1 MTNPERFFSDFRA
14 GLEQGDALA
23 GIRAGIIGKDIVI
36 DGPDGPKPMLY
47 ADYVASGRALRQ
59 IEDAVMGGVLPYY
72 ANSHTED
79 SYCGA
84 YITGLRNAARAIVA
98 DLCGADDDHSVIFT
112 GSGATAGLNRLVHLL
127 GVRDAI
133 AQGRGATI
141 IIGPYEHHSNI
152 LPWRE
157 SGARVIEIPE
167 AAGGGPD
174 LDALKSALSAAQGLV
189 IGSFSAASNV
199 TGIVTDVVAVTR
211 MLKSAGALAVWDYAG
226 GGPYMAMSMQPAA
239 GAEID
244 AIVISPHKFIGG
256 PAASGLLILRKDTV
270 ATQVPTFPGGGTVL
284 YVSSTGH
291 DYVDDLAEREE
302 AGTPNTIGDI
312 RAALV
317 MIVKDVIGQN
327 RIDRINADFA
337 RRMLRD
343 LAEIPGIRVL
353 GNTRC
358 ARLPIFSFL
367 VERADGSFIEPG
379 EVARLLSDRFG
390 IQTRGG
396 CACAGP
402 YGHHLLSI
410 PEKTSDYLRER
421 ILNGDL
427 SEKPG
432 FVRFNLSY
440 LFTQQDYATLLSA
453 LQQLPGLIGDR
464 HGSPR
469 HEASAQAASAH
480 LKRSA

>member
-1 MTNPERFFSDFRA
+1 MTNPDRFFSDFRA
-14 GLEQGDALA
+14 TLEQGDVLA
-23 GIRAGIIGKDIVI
+23 GIRAGIIGKDILI
-36 DGPDGPKPMLY
+36 PGPDGPRPMLY

-59 IEDAVMGGVLPYY
+59 IEAAIIEGVLPYY

-84 YITGLRNAARAIVA
+84 HITGLRKAARATIA
-98 DLCGADDDHSVIFT
+98 GLCDAGDAHSVIFA

-127 GVRDAI
+127 GVRDAV
-133 AQGRGATI
+133 ARGHGATVI
-141 IIGPYEHHSNI
+141 TGPYEHHSNI

-174 LDALKSALSAAQGLV
+174 LDALETALSTARGLV
-189 IGSFSAASNV
+189 VGAFSAASNV
-199 TGIVTDVVAVTR
+199 TGITADIVAVTR
-211 MLKSAGALAVWDYAG
+211 ILKSAGALAVWDYAG

-244 AIVISPHKFIGG
+244 AIVLSPHKFVGG
-256 PAASGLLILRKDTV
+256 PAASGLLILRKDAV
-270 ATQVPTFPGGGTVL
+270 ATQIPTFPGGGTVL
-284 YVSSTGH
+284 YVSSTEH
-291 DYVDDLAEREE
+291 DYVTDPAEREE

-312 RAALV
+312 RAALA
-317 MIVKDVIGQN
+317 MIVKDVIGQA
-327 RIDRINADFA
+327 RIDRINAEFA
-337 RRMLRD
+337 RRMLQD
-343 LAEIPGIRVL
+343 LAAIPGIRVL

-367 VERADGSFIEPG
+367 VERADGSFADPG
-379 EVARLLSDRFG
+379 AVARLLSDRFG

-410 PEKTSDYLRER
+410 SDETSEHIRAR
-421 ILNGDL
+421 ILRGDL

-440 LFTQQDYATLLSA
+440 LFSRADYATLLDA
-453 LQQLPGLIGDR
+453 LRQLPGLVGDI
-464 HGSPR
+464 HGVPWQEADTQAGSPVLKK
-469 HEASAQAASAH
+469 SA
-480 LKRSA
+480 

>member
-1 MTNPERFFSDFRA
+1 MTHSEQFFSDFRA
-14 GLEQGDALA
+14 GIEQGDALA
-23 GIRAGIIGKDIVI
+23 EIRAGIIGKDIMI
-36 DGPDGPKPMLY
+36 PGSDGPKPMLY

-59 IEDAVMGGVLPYY
+59 IEEAVLNGVLPYY

-84 YITGLRNAARAIVA
+84 YMTGLRASARAVVA
-98 DLCGADDDHSVIFT
+98 DLCGAGDAHSVIFT
-112 GSGATAGLNRLVHLL
+112 GSGATAGLNRLVHLF
-127 GVRDAI
+127 GVREAI
-133 AQGRGATI
+133 AEGRGATI

-167 AAGGGPD
+167 APSGGPD
-174 LDALKSALSAAQGLV
+174 LGALKSALSAAKGLV

-199 TGIVTDVVAVTR
+199 TGIMTDIATVTR

-226 GGPYMAMSMQPAA
+226 GGPYMAMSMQPGA

-256 PAASGLLILRKDTV
+256 PAASGLLILRKDAV
-270 ATQVPTFPGGGTVL
+270 ATQIPTCPGGGTVL
-284 YVSSTGH
+284 YVSSTEH
-291 DYVDDLAEREE
+291 DYVADISEREE

-312 RAALV
+312 RAALAL
-317 MIVKDVIGQN
+317 IVKDVIGQH
-327 RIDRINADFA
+327 RIDRINAEFA
-337 RRMLRD
+337 RRMLQD
-343 LAEIPGIRVL
+343 LAEIPGIAVL
-353 GNTRC
+353 GNTGC

-367 VERADGSFIEPG
+367 VARADGSFVEPQ
-379 EVARLLSDRFG
+379 EVARVLSDRFG
-390 IQTRGG
+390 IQVRGG

-410 PEKTSDYLRER
+410 PKEVSGYLRAR
-421 ILNGDL
+421 ILQGDL

-440 LFTQQDYATLLSA
+440 LFTPQDYATLLRA
-453 LQQLPGLIGDR
+453 LQQLPGLFAETAWQG
-464 HGSPR
+464 
-469 HEASAQAASAH
+469 ASVDADPAS
-480 LKRSA
+480 LRTSA